1 MSKREREFKQSLNQ
15 EKARVKLYKAG
26 KNWVKSGI
34 KEIKLLGILG
44 MPVFKGSEKS
54 EIEVEHVT
62 GDMIQRNVLKTTAI
76 IGGAFTVNML
86 HDQQALADS
95 ELPITSE
102 LSSYSETVGNQ
113 NSTVVNQSESSE
125 LQSTSEKANSE
136 SEKSTSEK
144 ANSESETST
153 SEKANSESETS
164 TSEKAN
170 SESETSTSEK
180 ANSESETSTSEKAN
194 SESETSTSEK
204 ANSESETSISEKA
217 NSESET
223 STSEKADS
231 ESEKSTSEK
240 VDSESGASTS
250 EKSYSEAASTTEH
263 ISRKSEKSIEERTY
277 SSSEINNNLS
287 TTESI
292 SEVDLE
298 SSSIRLSTSSD
309 TTSEAPIR
317 VRRAVPNLM
326 RAAATTSQSATYT
339 GAGIDRVYNVPIYY
353 KLVVTSDGKNEMF
366 TYTVTYDN
374 PNTTTVEKL
383 PRNASSSY
391 SIKNSTTSTSPM
403 FTLGSGYGR
412 PTTAYNYIADYS
424 GKQISAVPSGNLT
437 VSKVGSGY
445 SWSNDYAMNGHY
457 AKQGAGLVTTWT
469 VPITGSGNDY
479 SWTFTPFTSRTSSS
493 INYFNGTISG
503 TDPVKSTSV
512 STSASSSMSLSN
524 SASASTSSSTSLS
537 NSASAST
544 SSSTSLSN

>member
-136 SEKSTSEK
+136 SEK
-144 ANSESETST
+144 
-153 SEKANSESETS
+153 
-164 TSEKAN
+164 
-170 SESETSTSEK
+170 STSEK

-544 SSSTSLSN
+544 SSSTSLSNSASASTSSSTSLSNSASASTSSSTSLSNSASASISL